1 MIIFRSKSFS
11 IYSIGREDEI
21 KINCS
26 GGMLSL
32 KRSGLDEIK
41 TIFNNSK
48 LLDKKP
54 TDKNGEEDTRPV
66 NKENR
71 VLVYDVFLGDNKLG
85 VVQLSENSAV
95 EVELDWINLNDTT
108 GEYFIGL
115 LEYFIN
121 LARSCRYRVFILG
134 LYRCSDEI
142 ENKCLDYYGFVSS
155 TDGEIKGVTL
165 LYRPL

>member
-1 MIIFRSKSFS
+1 MIIFRRRLFS
-11 IYSIGREDEI
+11 IYSIDRINDEL
-21 KINCS
+21 KVNCS
-26 GGMLSL
+26 KGTLHLRKTNLEKIKS
-32 KRSGLDEIK
+32 EIFK
-41 TIFNNSK
+41 NNNK
-48 LLDKKP
+48 LLDDNNREESKKI
-54 TDKNGEEDTRPV
+54 
-66 NKENR
+66 
-71 VLVYDVFLGDNKLG
+71 LAYDVFTDDGRRIG
-85 VVQLSENSAV
+85 IVQLSENSAV

-134 LYRCSDEI
+134 LYKCSDEI

>member
-32 KRSGLDEIK
+32 KRSGLDEVRA
-41 TIFNNSK
+41 IFNNSK

-54 TDKNGEEDTRPV
+54 TDKNGENTRPV
-66 NKENR
+66 KKEDR

-121 LARSCRYRVFILG
+121 LARSCRYRIFILG
-134 LYRCSDEI
+134 LYKCSDDI

-165 LYRPL
+165 LFRPL